1 MELNMKQI
9 SFSETLFGPLQPQA
23 NKINYDYHIRSIDF
37 PLPHNHN
44 DYWEFSILTEGSV
57 YNILNGKK
65 ILCESPCVF
74 YSTTKDQHS
83 VKKASETK
91 IRLINLIVRDNA
103 IVNII
108 NSLSGNT
115 LDSFYSGNHIYPI
128 EQQTIDNINSILS
141 KANLLQQEQIN
152 MHDNLICS
160 AVLLIVQYI
169 YQQKISETTYD
180 DASINDF
187 YKNLNKIMS
196 NPDFP
201 TYTVSDL
208 CSLLSYSRMQLNRIF
223 KSQFNTSPHDYL
235 IKMKFTYAKSLLT
248 STDMG
253 IKEIAFSI
261 GYSSVSQFHTAFK
274 KMFGI
279 TPKEF
284 RKLYQKND

>member
-1 MELNMKQI
+1 L
-9 SFSETLFGPLQPQA
+9 A
-23 NKINYDYHIRSIDF
+23 
-37 PLPHNHN
+37 
-44 DYWEFSILTEGSV
+44 EGSL

-74 YSTTKDQHS
+74 YATTKDKHS
-83 VKKASETK
+83 VKKASEK
-91 IRLINLIVRDNA
+91 NFLLINLIVRDST
-103 IVNII
+103 II
-108 NSLSGNT
+108 NMINSFSGNT
-115 LDSFYSGNHIYPI
+115 LDAFYSSNHIYPI
-128 EQQTIDNINSILS
+128 AQQTIDKINSILS
-141 KANLLQQEQIN
+141 KANLLQQEQIH

-160 AVLLIVQYI
+160 AVLLIVQNI
-169 YQQKISETTYD
+169 YQQKISETNYD

-187 YKNLNKIMS
+187 YQNLNRIMA

-223 KSQFNTSPHDYL
+223 KSQFNTTPHNYL
-235 IKMKFTYAKSLLT
+235 IKMKFTYAKSLLS

-284 RKLYQKND
+284 RKLYQKNN

>member
-1 MELNMKQI
+1 MKEI
-9 SFSETLFGPLQPQA
+9 SFSETLYSPLQPQA
-23 NKINYDYHIRSIDF
+23 DKINYDYHIRSSEY
-37 PLPHNHN
+37 PLPHNH
-44 DYWEFSILTEGSV
+44 DGYWEFSILTEGSL

-65 ILCESPCVF
+65 ILCESPCIF
-74 YSTTKDQHS
+74 YATTKDGHS
-83 VKKASETK
+83 VKNASNK
-91 IRLINLIVRDNA
+91 NFRLINLIVRDNA
-103 IVNII
+103 IINMI
-108 NSLSGNT
+108 NSLSGNI
-115 LDSFYSGNHIYPI
+115 LDEFYSSNHLYPI
-128 EQQTIDNINSILS
+128 EQETIDKINSILS
-141 KANLLQQEQIN
+141 KANLLQVEQIH
-152 MHDNLICS
+152 MRDNLICS
-160 AVLLIVQYI
+160 AVLLIVQHI
-169 YQQKISETTYD
+169 YQQKISETNHE
-180 DASINDF
+180 DANLNNF

-223 KSQFNTSPHDYL
+223 KSQFNTSPHNYL
-235 IKMKFTYAKSLLT
+235 IQMKFTYSKSLLS

-253 IKEIAFSI
+253 IKEIAFSV

>member
-1 MELNMKQI
+1 MELDMKQI
-9 SFSETLFGPLQPQA
+9 SFLNTLSGPLRPQA
-23 NKINYDYHIRSIDF
+23 DKINYDYHIRSIEY
-37 PLPHNHN
+37 PLPHSHN
-44 DYWEFSILTEGSV
+44 DYWEFSILAEGSL

-74 YSTTKDQHS
+74 YATTKDNHS
-83 VKKASETK
+83 VKKASEK
-91 IRLINLIVRDNA
+91 HFLLINLIVRDTT
-103 IVNII
+103 II
-108 NSLSGNT
+108 NMINSFSGNM

-128 EQQTIDNINSILS
+128 DQQTIDQINSILS
-141 KANLLQQEQIN
+141 KANLLQLEQIH
-152 MHDNLICS
+152 MRDNLICS
-160 AVLLIVQYI
+160 AVLLIVQNI
-169 YQQKISETTYD
+169 YQQKISETNYD

-187 YKNLNKIMS
+187 YQNLNRIMS

-223 KSQFNTSPHDYL
+223 KSQFNTTPHNYL
-235 IKMKFTYAKSLLT
+235 IKMKFTYAKSLLS

-274 KMFGI
+274 KVFGV
-279 TPKEF
+279 TPKEY
-284 RKLYQKND
+284 RKLYQKDN